1 MFKEKNFFFFFKILD
16 FFGLKEMEKKKFFFS
31 IFGKDIF
38 EEKAFFFGKK
48 GLNEKLFFF
57 FQI

>member
-38 EEKAFFFGKK
+38 EEKAFFFLERKV
-48 GLNEKLFFF
+48 
-57 FQI
+57 